1 MTSQS
6 LREFDSIY
14 NDTFN
19 EIKRYVILKC
29 RNIADVEDILQNI
42 YTDAY
47 KKLKKNVS
55 VDKSYIFGIANH
67 KINDYYR
74 FKFKDKI
81 VDYFKNEEDSGIE
94 NIRDEFNLEE
104 TVSNR
109 YDTDKVWN
117 YLKKKKSVISKIFY
131 LYYHEELTLKEISEF
146 LNITESNVKHYLYR
160 TLKELNKYLKEEW
173 FMNLKSMFTG
183 KISKDKIYD
192 NIVRK
197 KVNYLFLV
205 PSTLV
210 VILSVVLVLNK
221 NTSEVVYKYE
231 NDIIVINELS
241 EKAKLNYTAYDVGYN
256 RENLETLNVKATPM
270 PNDYVLEHNYELSDM
285 VNNEKFAN
293 QVIFKNGEKIIDIY
307 YTSNLNSNGRPRCI
321 AVPKEEMKSSIIA
334 EHDVKILEYFSD
346 SYSVPVMM
354 VRFTYNDLFYDI
366 EFVNIDTLEIVSYL
380 RTILK

>member
-1 MTSQS
+1 
-6 LREFDSIY
+6 
-14 NDTFN
+14 
-19 EIKRYVILKC
+19 
-29 RNIADVEDILQNI
+29 
-42 YTDAY
+42 
-47 KKLKKNVS
+47 
-55 VDKSYIFGIANH
+55 
-67 KINDYYR
+67 
-74 FKFKDKI
+74 
-81 VDYFKNEEDSGIE
+81 
-94 NIRDEFNLEE
+94 
-104 TVSNR
+104 
-109 YDTDKVWN
+109 
-117 YLKKKKSVISKIFY
+117 
-131 LYYHEELTLKEISEF
+131 
-146 LNITESNVKHYLYR
+146 
-160 TLKELNKYLKEEW
+160 
-173 FMNLKSMFTG
+173 MNLKSMFTG

-210 VILSVVLVLNK
+210 VILAVMLVLNK
-221 NTSEVVYKYE
+221 NASEVVYKYE
-231 NDIIVINELS
+231 SDIIVINELS
-241 EKAKLNYTAYDVGYN
+241 EKAKLNYVAYDVGYN

-270 PNDYVLEHNYELSDM
+270 PNDYELSDM

-346 SYSVPVMM
+346 SYSVPAMM
-354 VRFTYNDLFYDI
+354 VRFTYNDIFYDI

>member
-1 MTSQS
+1 
-6 LREFDSIY
+6 
-14 NDTFN
+14 
-19 EIKRYVILKC
+19 
-29 RNIADVEDILQNI
+29 
-42 YTDAY
+42 
-47 KKLKKNVS
+47 
-55 VDKSYIFGIANH
+55 
-67 KINDYYR
+67 
-74 FKFKDKI
+74 
-81 VDYFKNEEDSGIE
+81 
-94 NIRDEFNLEE
+94 
-104 TVSNR
+104 
-109 YDTDKVWN
+109 
-117 YLKKKKSVISKIFY
+117 
-131 LYYHEELTLKEISEF
+131 
-146 LNITESNVKHYLYR
+146 
-160 TLKELNKYLKEEW
+160 
-173 FMNLKSMFTG
+173 MNLKSMFTG

-210 VILSVVLVLNK
+210 VILSVMLVLNK
-221 NTSEVVYKYE
+221 NTSDVVYKYE

-241 EKAKLNYTAYDVGYN
+241 EKAKLNYVAKDIYINKNEIENLNNILAPIPKGYN
-256 RENLETLNVKATPM
+256 
-270 PNDYVLEHNYELSDM
+270 LEHNYEWLTYD
-285 VNNEKFAN
+285 NKEKEAN

-354 VRFTYNDLFYDI
+354 VRFTYNDIFYDI

>member
-1 MTSQS
+1 
-6 LREFDSIY
+6 
-14 NDTFN
+14 
-19 EIKRYVILKC
+19 
-29 RNIADVEDILQNI
+29 
-42 YTDAY
+42 
-47 KKLKKNVS
+47 
-55 VDKSYIFGIANH
+55 
-67 KINDYYR
+67 
-74 FKFKDKI
+74 
-81 VDYFKNEEDSGIE
+81 
-94 NIRDEFNLEE
+94 
-104 TVSNR
+104 
-109 YDTDKVWN
+109 
-117 YLKKKKSVISKIFY
+117 
-131 LYYHEELTLKEISEF
+131 
-146 LNITESNVKHYLYR
+146 
-160 TLKELNKYLKEEW
+160 
-173 FMNLKSMFTG
+173 MFTG

-285 VNNEKFAN
+285 VSNEKFAN

-307 YTSNLNSNGRPRCI
+307 YTSNLNSNVRPRCI

-380 RTILK
+380 RKILK

>member
-1 MTSQS
+1 MTSQA

-14 NDTFN
+14 NETFN

-74 FKFKDKI
+74 FRFKYKI

-94 NIRDEFNLEE
+94 NIRDKFNLEE

-131 LYYHEELTLKEISEF
+131 LYYYEELTLKEISKF

-160 TLKELNKYLKEEW
+160 TLNELNKYLKE
-173 FMNLKSMFTG
+173 K
-183 KISKDKIYD
+183 
-192 NIVRK
+192 
-197 KVNYLFLV
+197 
-205 PSTLV
+205 
-210 VILSVVLVLNK
+210 
-221 NTSEVVYKYE
+221 
-231 NDIIVINELS
+231 
-241 EKAKLNYTAYDVGYN
+241 
-256 RENLETLNVKATPM
+256 
-270 PNDYVLEHNYELSDM
+270 
-285 VNNEKFAN
+285 
-293 QVIFKNGEKIIDIY
+293 
-307 YTSNLNSNGRPRCI
+307 
-321 AVPKEEMKSSIIA
+321 
-334 EHDVKILEYFSD
+334 
-346 SYSVPVMM
+346 
-354 VRFTYNDLFYDI
+354 
-366 EFVNIDTLEIVSYL
+366 
-380 RTILK
+380 